1 MAEQNFT
8 LEEYQQ
14 SVQQQHLQQVT
25 GASSRPR
32 TLSVSTSISTLQNP
46 TTTGHRASVFV
57 DASAFAKES
66 SNSNSKKKQNC
77 QIAKELSDL
86 VVYCQ
91 SVKFKGFYK
100 THNYEPTTVV
110 PAPALADKATNA
122 GTSAAALVT
131 KSSTPVRKTGLRSL
145 ESTPSSSSGSLN
157 RYLKKKRKYFCFS
170 F

>member
-1 MAEQNFT
+1 MFYIIDEVAEQNFT

-14 SVQQQHLQQVT
+14 SVQQHLQQVT
-25 GASSRPR
+25 GAASASSQRPR
-32 TLSVSTSISTLQNP
+32 TLSVSTSISTLQTP
-46 TTTGHRASVFV
+46 TTTHRASVFV
-57 DASAFAKES
+57 DASTFAKES
-66 SNSNSKKKQNC
+66 SKKKQNC

-122 GTSAAALVT
+122 GTSAALVT

-157 RYLKKKRKYFCFS
+157 RYF
-170 F
+170 

>member
-1 MAEQNFT
+1 MASTKWDLFCCFLDEVPEQNFT

-14 SVQQQHLQQVT
+14 SVQQHLQQVT
-25 GASSRPR
+25 AASVASTQRPR
-32 TLSVSTSISTLQNP
+32 TLSVSTSMTLQSQQP
-46 TTTGHRASVFV
+46 VAHRASVFV
-57 DASAFAKES
+57 DASTFAKES
-66 SNSNSKKKQNC
+66 SKKKQNC

-100 THNYEPTTVV
+100 TGNYEQGPPTSAV
-110 PAPALADKATNA
+110 ASIASDKAT
-122 GTSAAALVT
+122 LT

-157 RYLKKKRKYFCFS
+157 R
-170 F
+170 